1 MLALFKNDQF
11 SVEGELA
18 MRQAEV
24 GLVNPSIS
32 RDRPIFD
39 ETLDYGS
46 KVSAKPQHR
55 FKSGPQKIQV
65 NGPTVFADL

>member
-32 RDRPIFD
+32 RDRPSQDHRKFRLMDRQFLQISKIFFSD
-39 ETLDYGS
+39 S
-46 KVSAKPQHR
+46 CPQIFFSH
-55 FKSGPQKIQV
+55 
-65 NGPTVFADL
+65 ADF